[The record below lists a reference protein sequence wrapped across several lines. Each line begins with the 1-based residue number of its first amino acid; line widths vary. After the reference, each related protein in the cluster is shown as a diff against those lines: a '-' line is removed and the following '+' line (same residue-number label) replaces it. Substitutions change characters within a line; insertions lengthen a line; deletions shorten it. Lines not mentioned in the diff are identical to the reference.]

1 MLEAI
6 QEHWLGSFLLNVL
19 GYALILVPAAL
30 LIRHWKK
37 SPRVQRGQCITHEM
51 SAFAN
56 VFLENTSASHPIF
69 SQLTT
74 TGEGVVYS
82 LLHQL
87 VFGDDRSE
95 DALGVVE
102 EGKASSV
109 PKTRETAAEMTGS
122 EYWGKLVVCV
132 VGLQASYLTW
142 GVVQV
147 THLYF
152 FILGVLLSTPYGN
165 LVDN

>member
-1 MLEAI
+1 M
-6 QEHWLGSFLLNVL
+6 
-19 GYALILVPAAL
+19 
-30 LIRHWKK
+30 
-37 SPRVQRGQCITHEM
+37 
-51 SAFAN
+51 
-56 VFLENTSASHPIF
+56 
-69 SQLTT
+69 
-74 TGEGVVYS
+74 VYS

-95 DALGVVE
+95 DALGAVE

-142 GVVQV
+142 GVLQV
-147 THLYF
+147 TCR
-152 FILGVLLSTPYGN
+152 GVLLSTPYRNFNSGYLKWCMWLFLIYLPYSAYISQVFNFVN
-165 LVDN
+165 LESLAKFIQLKFEPLRCNIHGQHEFAKFIQRIPSKQLFTII